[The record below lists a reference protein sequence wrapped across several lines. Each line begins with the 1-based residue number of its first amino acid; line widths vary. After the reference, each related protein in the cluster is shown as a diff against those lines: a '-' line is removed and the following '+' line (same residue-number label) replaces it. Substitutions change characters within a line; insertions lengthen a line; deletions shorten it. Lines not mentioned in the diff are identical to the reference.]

1 MFLIIYSGQRYKTNI
16 IKTNLITIIFGWER
30 ELEGNGEEGWE
41 SRGGRQGRLRSR
53 PTRHCLV
60 EQGQVGTERGQAIE
74 GDKGQLR
81 SKPTRHCLVEQGPL
95 GTDRGPLETEG
106 RLAGNGDRGR
116 LERGQEPLATAYAHY
131 QLSPKSSRQ
140 TRSLTLR
147 NGSKYAF
154 LRHDKAGGYNLPR
167 TEHCNAGVL

>member
-1 MFLIIYSGQRYKTNI
+1 MFLIVYSRQRYKI
-16 IKTNLITIIFGWER
+16 KIRKTNLRTIIFGWER
-30 ELEGNGEEGWE
+30 ELGGDGEEGRENW
-41 SRGGRQGRLRSR
+41 GGRLGRPRSR
-53 PTRHCLV
+53 PTR
-60 EQGQVGTERGQAIE
+60 Q
-74 GDKGQLR
+74 
-81 SKPTRHCLVEQGPL
+81 CLVEQGPL

-106 RLAGNGDRGR
+106 RLAGNGSRGR
-116 LERGQEPLATAYAHY
+116 WERGQEPLATACAHY

>member
-1 MFLIIYSGQRYKTNI
+1 MFLIVYSGQRYKI
-16 IKTNLITIIFGWER
+16 KIRKTNLRTSIFGWER
-30 ELEGNGEEGWE
+30 ELEGQGEERRENWE
-41 SRGGRQGRLRSR
+41 GRQGRLRSR

-60 EQGQVGTERGQAIE
+60 EQR
-74 GDKGQLR
+74 
-81 SKPTRHCLVEQGPL
+81 PL

-116 LERGQEPLATAYAHY
+116 LERGQEPLATACAHY

>member
-1 MFLIIYSGQRYKTNI
+1 MFLIVYSGQRYKI
-16 IKTNLITIIFGWER
+16 KIRKTNLMTIIFGWER
-30 ELEGNGEEGWE
+30 ELEGQGEEGWE
-41 SRGGRQGRLRSR
+41 SWEGRLGR
-53 PTRHCLV
+53 
-60 EQGQVGTERGQAIE
+60 
-74 GDKGQLR
+74 LR
-81 SKPTRHCLVEQGPL
+81 SKPTRHCLVEQGPQ
-95 GTDRGPLETEG
+95 GPDRGPLETEG
-106 RLAGNGDRGR
+106 RQAGNGSRGR
-116 LERGQEPLATAYAHY
+116 LERGQEPLATACAHY

>member
-1 MFLIIYSGQRYKTNI
+1 MFLIVYSGQRYKI
-16 IKTNLITIIFGWER
+16 KIRKTNLRTIIFGWER
-30 ELEGNGEEGWE
+30 ELEGQGEEGRESWE
-41 SRGGRQGRLRSR
+41 GRQGR
-53 PTRHCLV
+53 
-60 EQGQVGTERGQAIE
+60 
-74 GDKGQLR
+74 LR

-106 RLAGNGDRGR
+106 RQAGNGGRGR
-116 LERGQEPLATAYAHY
+116 WERGKGSLATACAHY

-154 LRHDKAGGYNLPR
+154 LRHDKTGGYNLPR
-167 TEHCNAGVL
+167 SEHCNAGVL

>member
-1 MFLIIYSGQRYKTNI
+1 MFLIVYSGQRYKI
-16 IKTNLITIIFGWER
+16 KIRKTNLRTIIFGWEK
-30 ELEGNGEEGWE
+30 ELEGDGEEGWE
-41 SRGGRQGRLRSR
+41 SWEGRQGRPRSR
-53 PTRHCLV
+53 
-60 EQGQVGTERGQAIE
+60 
-74 GDKGQLR
+74 
-81 SKPTRHCLVEQGPL
+81 PTRHCLVEQGPL

-106 RLAGNGDRGR
+106 RQAGNGDRGR
-116 LERGQEPLATAYAHY
+116 WERGQGRLATACAHY

>member
-1 MFLIIYSGQRYKTNI
+1 MFLIVYSGQRYKI
-16 IKTNLITIIFGWER
+16 KIRKTNLRTIIFGWER
-30 ELEGNGEEGWE
+30 ELGGDGEEGRESWE
-41 SRGGRQGRLRSR
+41 GRAGAAEVEAYEALPRRTGAAGNGQG
-53 PTRHCLV
+53 T
-60 EQGQVGTERGQAIE
+60 VGDG
-74 GDKGQLR
+74 
-81 SKPTRHCLVEQGPL
+81 
-95 GTDRGPLETEG
+95 G

-116 LERGQEPLATAYAHY
+116 WEQGQEPLATACAHY

>member
-1 MFLIIYSGQRYKTNI
+1 MFLIVYSGQRYKI
-16 IKTNLITIIFGWER
+16 KIRKTNLRTIIFGWER
-30 ELEGNGEEGWE
+30 ELEGQGEERRENWE
-41 SRGGRQGRLRSR
+41 GRQGRLRSR

-60 EQGQVGTERGQAIE
+60 EQR
-74 GDKGQLR
+74 
-81 SKPTRHCLVEQGPL
+81 PL
-95 GTDRGPLETEG
+95 GTDRGQVGTEG
-106 RLAGNGDRGR
+106 RQAGNGSRGR
-116 LERGQEPLATAYAHY
+116 LERGQEPLATACAHY

>member
-1 MFLIIYSGQRYKTNI
+1 MFLIVYSGQRYKTNI

-30 ELEGNGEEGWE
+30 ELEGQGELGRESWE
-41 SRGGRQGRLRSR
+41 GRQGRLRSR
-53 PTRHCLV
+53 
-60 EQGQVGTERGQAIE
+60 
-74 GDKGQLR
+74 
-81 SKPTRHCLVEQGPL
+81 PTRHCLVEQGPL

-106 RLAGNGDRGR
+106 RQAGNGSRGR
-116 LERGQEPLATAYAHY
+116 WERGKGPLATACTHY

-154 LRHDKAGGYNLPR
+154 LRHDKAGGYNLPGS
-167 TEHCNAGVL
+167 EHCNAGVL

>member
-1 MFLIIYSGQRYKTNI
+1 MFLIVYLGQRYKI
-16 IKTNLITIIFGWER
+16 KIRKTNLRTIIFGWER
-30 ELEGNGEEGWE
+30 ELEGQGKEGRE
-41 SRGGRQGRLRSR
+41 SWGGRQGR
-53 PTRHCLV
+53 
-60 EQGQVGTERGQAIE
+60 
-74 GDKGQLR
+74 LR

-95 GTDRGPLETEG
+95 GTDRGLVGTEG
-106 RLAGNGDRGR
+106 RLAGNGDRDR
-116 LERGQEPLATAYAHY
+116 WERGKGPLATACAHY

-154 LRHDKAGGYNLPR
+154 LRHDKTGGYNLPR

>member
-1 MFLIIYSGQRYKTNI
+1 MFLIVYLGQRYK
-16 IKTNLITIIFGWER
+16 IKIRKTKLMTIIFGWEK
-30 ELEGNGEEGWE
+30 ELEGKGEERRENWE
-41 SRGGRQGRLRSR
+41 GRQGR
-53 PTRHCLV
+53 
-60 EQGQVGTERGQAIE
+60 
-74 GDKGQLR
+74 LR

-106 RLAGNGDRGR
+106 RQAGNGDRGR
-116 LERGQEPLATAYAHY
+116 LERGQEPLATACTHY

-147 NGSKYAF
+147 NGSKYTF

-167 TEHCNAGVL
+167 SEHCNAGVL

>member
-1 MFLIIYSGQRYKTNI
+1 MGEGIRRAGEGGQGELGRKAGAAEVEAYEALPRRTR
-16 IKTNLITIIFGWER
+16 TGGDR
-30 ELEGNGEEGWE
+30 EGQAREGGKG
-41 SRGGRQGRLRSR
+41 SRGGRQGR
-53 PTRHCLV
+53 
-60 EQGQVGTERGQAIE
+60 
-74 GDKGQLR
+74 LR

-106 RLAGNGDRGR
+106 RQAGNGDRGR
-116 LERGQEPLATAYAHY
+116 WERGQEPLATACAHY

-154 LRHDKAGGYNLPR
+154 LRHDKTGGYNLPR
-167 TEHCNAGVL
+167 NEHCNAGVL

>member
-1 MFLIIYSGQRYKTNI
+1 MFLIVYSGQRYKI
-16 IKTNLITIIFGWER
+16 KIRKTNLRTIIIGWER
-30 ELEGNGEEGWE
+30 ELGGDGEEGRE
-41 SRGGRQGRLRSR
+41 SWGGRQGRLRSR
-53 PTRHCLV
+53 PTR
-60 EQGQVGTERGQAIE
+60 Q
-74 GDKGQLR
+74 
-81 SKPTRHCLVEQGPL
+81 CLVEQGPL
-95 GTDRGPLETEG
+95 GTDRGPLETEE
-106 RLAGNGDRGR
+106 RLAGNGSRGR
-116 LERGQEPLATAYAHY
+116 WERGQEPLATACAHY

>member
-1 MFLIIYSGQRYKTNI
+1 MFLIVYSGQRYKI
-16 IKTNLITIIFGWER
+16 KIRKTNLRTIIFGWEK
-30 ELEGNGEEGWE
+30 ELEGQGEEGRESWE
-41 SRGGRQGRLRSR
+41 GRQ
-53 PTRHCLV
+53 
-60 EQGQVGTERGQAIE
+60 
-74 GDKGQLR
+74 GQLR
-81 SKPTRHCLVEQGPL
+81 SRPTRHCLVEQGPL
-95 GTDRGPLETEG
+95 GTDRGPLEKEG
-106 RLAGNGDRGR
+106 RQAGNGDRGR
-116 LERGQEPLATAYAHY
+116 LERGQEPLATACAHY

>member
-1 MFLIIYSGQRYKTNI
+1 MFLIVYSGQRYKI
-16 IKTNLITIIFGWER
+16 KIRKTNLMTIIFGWER
-30 ELEGNGEEGWE
+30 ELEGQGEERRENWE
-41 SRGGRQGRLRSR
+41 GRQGR
-53 PTRHCLV
+53 
-60 EQGQVGTERGQAIE
+60 
-74 GDKGQLR
+74 LR

-95 GTDRGPLETEG
+95 GTDRGPLGTEG
-106 RLAGNGDRGR
+106 RLAGNGSRGR
-116 LERGQEPLATAYAHY
+116 LERGQEPLATACAHY

-167 TEHCNAGVL
+167 TEHCNAGVP

>member
-1 MFLIIYSGQRYKTNI
+1 MFLIVYSGQRYKI
-16 IKTNLITIIFGWER
+16 KIRKTNLMTIIFGWER
-30 ELEGNGEEGWE
+30 ELEGQGEERRENWE
-41 SRGGRQGRLRSR
+41 GRQ
-53 PTRHCLV
+53 
-60 EQGQVGTERGQAIE
+60 
-74 GDKGQLR
+74 GQLR

-116 LERGQEPLATAYAHY
+116 WERGKGPLATACAHY

>member
-1 MFLIIYSGQRYKTNI
+1 MFLIVYSGQRYKTNI

-30 ELEGNGEEGWE
+30 ELEGQGEEGRESWE
-41 SRGGRQGRLRSR
+41 GRQGRLRS
-53 PTRHCLV
+53 
-60 EQGQVGTERGQAIE
+60 
-74 GDKGQLR
+74 
-81 SKPTRHCLVEQGPL
+81 KPTRQCLVEQGPL

-106 RLAGNGDRGR
+106 RQAGNGDRGR
-116 LERGQEPLATAYAHY
+116 WERGKGPLATACVHY

-154 LRHDKAGGYNLPR
+154 LRHDKTGGYNLPR

>member
-1 MFLIIYSGQRYKTNI
+1 MFLIIYSGQRYKI
-16 IKTNLITIIFGWER
+16 KIRKTNLRTIIFGWEK
-30 ELEGNGEEGWE
+30 ELEGQGEEGWE
-41 SRGGRQGRLRSR
+41 SWKGRLGRLRSR
-53 PTRHCLV
+53 PTR
-60 EQGQVGTERGQAIE
+60 Q
-74 GDKGQLR
+74 
-81 SKPTRHCLVEQGPL
+81 CLVEQGPL

-106 RLAGNGDRGR
+106 RLAGNGDRDR
-116 LERGQEPLATAYAHY
+116 WERGKGPLATACAHY

-154 LRHDKAGGYNLPR
+154 LRHDKTGGYNLPR

>member
-1 MFLIIYSGQRYKTNI
+1 MFLIVYSGQRYKI
-16 IKTNLITIIFGWER
+16 KIRKTNLRTIIFGWER
-30 ELEGNGEEGWE
+30 ELGGDGEEGRENW
-41 SRGGRQGRLRSR
+41 GGRQGRLRSR
-53 PTRHCLV
+53 PTR
-60 EQGQVGTERGQAIE
+60 Q
-74 GDKGQLR
+74 
-81 SKPTRHCLVEQGPL
+81 CLVEQGPL

-106 RLAGNGDRGR
+106 KQAGNGSRGR

-154 LRHDKAGGYNLPR
+154 LRHDKTGGYNLPR
-167 TEHCNAGVL
+167 SEHCNAGVL

>member
-1 MFLIIYSGQRYKTNI
+1 MFLIVYSGQRYKI
-16 IKTNLITIIFGWER
+16 KIRKTNLRTIIFGWER
-30 ELEGNGEEGWE
+30 ELEGQGKEGRE
-41 SRGGRQGRLRSR
+41 SWGGRQGRLRS
-53 PTRHCLV
+53 
-60 EQGQVGTERGQAIE
+60 
-74 GDKGQLR
+74 
-81 SKPTRHCLVEQGPL
+81 KPTRQCLVEQGPL

-106 RLAGNGDRGR
+106 RQAGNGDRGR
-116 LERGQEPLATAYAHY
+116 WERGKGPLATACVHY

-154 LRHDKAGGYNLPR
+154 LRHDKTGGYNLPR

>member
-1 MFLIIYSGQRYKTNI
+1 MFLIVYSGQRYKI
-16 IKTNLITIIFGWER
+16 KIRKTNLRTIIFGWER
-30 ELEGNGEEGWE
+30 ELGGDGEEGRE
-41 SRGGRQGRLRSR
+41 SWGERQGR
-53 PTRHCLV
+53 
-60 EQGQVGTERGQAIE
+60 
-74 GDKGQLR
+74 LR

-95 GTDRGPLETEG
+95 GTDRGPLETEEKQ
-106 RLAGNGDRGR
+106 AGNGDRGR
-116 LERGQEPLATAYAHY
+116 LERGQEPLATACAHY

-167 TEHCNAGVL
+167 SEHCNAGVL

>member
-1 MFLIIYSGQRYKTNI
+1 MFLIVYSGQRYKI
-16 IKTNLITIIFGWER
+16 KIRKTNLRTIIFGWER
-30 ELEGNGEEGWE
+30 ELEGDGEEGRENWGE
-41 SRGGRQGRLRSR
+41 RQGR
-53 PTRHCLV
+53 
-60 EQGQVGTERGQAIE
+60 
-74 GDKGQLR
+74 LR

-106 RLAGNGDRGR
+106 KQAGNGDRGKW
-116 LERGQEPLATAYAHY
+116 ERGKEPLATVCTHY

>member
-1 MFLIIYSGQRYKTNI
+1 MFLIVYSGQRYKTNI
-16 IKTNLITIIFGWER
+16 IKTNLITIIFAWER
-30 ELEGNGEEGWE
+30 KLGGGGEEGRE
-41 SRGGRQGRLRSR
+41 SWGERQGR
-53 PTRHCLV
+53 
-60 EQGQVGTERGQAIE
+60 
-74 GDKGQLR
+74 LR

-95 GTDRGPLETEG
+95 GTDRGPLETEEKQ
-106 RLAGNGDRGR
+106 AGNGDRGR
-116 LERGQEPLATAYAHY
+116 LERGQEPLETAYAHY

>member
-1 MFLIIYSGQRYKTNI
+1 MFLIVYLGQRYK
-16 IKTNLITIIFGWER
+16 IKIRKTKLMTIIFGWEK
-30 ELEGNGEEGWE
+30 ELEGKGEERRENWE
-41 SRGGRQGRLRSR
+41 GRQGR
-53 PTRHCLV
+53 
-60 EQGQVGTERGQAIE
+60 
-74 GDKGQLR
+74 LR

-106 RLAGNGDRGR
+106 RQAGNGDRGR
-116 LERGQEPLATAYAHY
+116 WERGQEPLATACAHY

>member
-1 MFLIIYSGQRYKTNI
+1 MFLIVYSGQRYKTNI

-30 ELEGNGEEGWE
+30 ELEGQGEEGKENW
-41 SRGGRQGRLRSR
+41 GGRQGRLRSR

-60 EQGQVGTERGQAIE
+60 EQG
-74 GDKGQLR
+74 
-81 SKPTRHCLVEQGPL
+81 PL
-95 GTDRGPLETEG
+95 GMDRGPLETGG
-106 RLAGNGDRGR
+106 RQAGNGDRGR
-116 LERGQEPLATAYAHY
+116 WERGKGPLATACAHY

-167 TEHCNAGVL
+167 SEHCNAGVL

>member
-1 MFLIIYSGQRYKTNI
+1 MFLIVYSGQRYKI
-16 IKTNLITIIFGWER
+16 KIRKTNLRTIIFGWER
-30 ELEGNGEEGWE
+30 ELGGQGEEGRENW
-41 SRGGRQGRLRSR
+41 GGRQGRLRSR
-53 PTRHCLV
+53 PTR
-60 EQGQVGTERGQAIE
+60 Q
-74 GDKGQLR
+74 
-81 SKPTRHCLVEQGPL
+81 CLVEQGPL

-106 RLAGNGDRGR
+106 KQAGNGDRGR
-116 LERGQEPLATAYAHY
+116 LEQGQEPLATACAHY

-167 TEHCNAGVL
+167 SEHCNAGVL

>member
-1 MFLIIYSGQRYKTNI
+1 MGEGIR
-16 IKTNLITIIFGWER
+16 R
-30 ELEGNGEEGWE
+30 EGGGEEGKLGRKTGAAE
-41 SRGGRQGRLRSR
+41 VEAYEALPRRTGTAGNGQGTVGDGGRQA
-53 PTRHCLV
+53 
-60 EQGQVGTERGQAIE
+60 E
-74 GDKGQLR
+74 D
-81 SKPTRHCLVEQGPL
+81 
-95 GTDRGPLETEG
+95 
-106 RLAGNGDRGR
+106 GDRGR
-116 LERGQEPLATAYAHY
+116 LERGQEPLATACAHY

>member
-1 MFLIIYSGQRYKTNI
+1 MFLIVYSGQRYKTNI
-16 IKTNLITIIFGWER
+16 IKTNLRTIIFGWER
-30 ELEGNGEEGWE
+30 ELGGDGEEGRENW
-41 SRGGRQGRLRSR
+41 GGRQGRLGSR
-53 PTRHCLV
+53 
-60 EQGQVGTERGQAIE
+60 
-74 GDKGQLR
+74 
-81 SKPTRHCLVEQGPL
+81 PTRHCLVEQGPL

-106 RLAGNGDRGR
+106 RQAGNGGRGR
-116 LERGQEPLATAYAHY
+116 LERGQEPLATACAHY

-167 TEHCNAGVL
+167 SEHCNAGVL